1 MVKHKTIYG
10 NLIKFAELH
19 STKVRMGVYAPVL
32 NQTLETKKA
41 VGFSPT
47 ASINLFEPID
57 QAMRVGSSTV
67 LNGAVDWT

>member
-1 MVKHKTIYG
+1 VCSDGLLFKIKRTVQNLEKAPIEKHKTIYG

-41 VGFSPT
+41 WVSPSGFYK
-47 ASINLFEPID
+47 F
-57 QAMRVGSSTV
+57 V
-67 LNGAVDWT
+67 